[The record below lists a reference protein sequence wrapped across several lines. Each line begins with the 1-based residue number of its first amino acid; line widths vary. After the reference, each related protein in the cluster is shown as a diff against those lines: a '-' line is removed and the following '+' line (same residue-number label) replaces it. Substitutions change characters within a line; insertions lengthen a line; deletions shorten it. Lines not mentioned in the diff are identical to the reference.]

1 MATAESWCERS
12 RELVADDGARWL
24 LSVFAPARPRAALL
38 WIPALGVAARS
49 YRRFAEALAAQG
61 VAVALHEWRG
71 IGSSSVRASRDCDW
85 DYAPLLRDD
94 LPRSRAA
101 LRDIAP
107 QVPLLLGGHSLGG
120 QFAALSAALDPS
132 DVHGLVLIA
141 AGLPHPPHFPQ
152 PMRAAMAL
160 AFVLLPA
167 ITRVLGFLPGR
178 QLGFAGRE
186 SRGVI
191 RDWVR
196 SGRHG
201 NYRMPGLPDD
211 IEQRLAALQL
221 PVFAMHFAADRFGP
235 EQALYALLDK
245 LGTACTS
252 EVHGLDSAQL
262 GVHANHFAWMQQP
275 EAVARR
281 LGRWARAESQPD

>member
-1 MATAESWCERS
+1 MA
-12 RELVADDGARWL
+12 
-24 LSVFAPARPRAALL
+24 VFAVLHAATIAPLQNH
-38 WIPALGVAARS
+38 WIAMNSAIEPS
-49 YRRFAEALAAQG
+49 RFSPLRLALATVFLVVVVLFAW
-61 VAVALHEWRG
+61 L
-71 IGSSSVRASRDCDW
+71 SF
-85 DYAPLLRDD
+85 
-94 LPRSRAA
+94 
-101 LRDIAP
+101 
-107 QVPLLLGGHSLGG
+107 GHVSMT
-120 QFAALSAALDPS
+120 
-132 DVHGLVLIA
+132 LVVA